1 MTKSPAYVSQ
11 LKNGRWVVLLPLL
24 GHGLPD
30 EHPDSH
36 DTKEDAASWIAG
48 RDGVSWVGTKLRS
61 IPLMKFPA

>member
-11 LKNGRWVVLLPLL
+11 LKNGQWVVLLPLS

-36 DTKEDAASWIAG
+36 NTEEAAARWIAG
-48 RDGVSWVGTKLRS
+48 RDGVSWVGKKLRP
-61 IPLMKFPA
+61 IPPMKFQA